1 MRTTFE
7 ITTALRDEAT
17 RRAAFDR
24 LTGEYLRPLYWH
36 VRRLVVSHEEAE
48 DVVQETF
55 VRAYDRIGAFR
66 GGDGEL
72 RAWLYS
78 IATRAAL
85 SALRRRRRSIF
96 VSLDAVSRELA
107 GAAAEAAGPDA
118 DEVSVRFQQAVLGL
132 PEKQRLVFNLRY
144 YDGLPYAEI
153 ARILGQREESLKVNY
168 HHAVT
173 KLKEKLKTE
182 TI

>member
-36 VRRLVVSHEEAE
+36 VRRLVVSHEDPE
-48 DVVQETF
+48 V
-55 VRAYDRIGAFR
+55 
-66 GGDGEL
+66 
-72 RAWLYS
+72 
-78 IATRAAL
+78 
-85 SALRRRRRSIF
+85 LRRRRRSIF

-107 GAAAEAAGPDA
+107 GAVAEAAGPDA

>member
-1 MRTTFE
+1 MQTTTD
-7 ITTALRDEAT
+7 ITAALRDEAT

-36 VRRLVVSHEEAE
+36 VRRLVVLHEEAE

-55 VRAYDRIGAFR
+55 VRAYDRIGGFR

-72 RAWLYS
+72 RAWLYR

-96 VSLDAVSRELA
+96 VSLDTVSRELA
-107 GAAAEAAGPDA
+107 GAVAEVAGPDA
-118 DEVSVRFQQAVLGL
+118 DEVAVRFQQAVLGL

-168 HHAVT
+168 HHAVA

>member
-107 GAAAEAAGPDA
+107 GAVAEAAGPDA
-118 DEVSVRFQQAVLGL
+118 DEGL
-132 PEKQRLVFNLRY
+132 PS
-144 YDGLPYAEI
+144 AEI